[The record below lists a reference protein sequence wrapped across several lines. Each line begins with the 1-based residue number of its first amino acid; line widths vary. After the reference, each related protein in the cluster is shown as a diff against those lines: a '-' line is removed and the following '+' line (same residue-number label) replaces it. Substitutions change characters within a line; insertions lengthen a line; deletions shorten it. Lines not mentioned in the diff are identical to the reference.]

1 MSRSENEWAADPNR
15 LTSPLEIEGERWNG
29 LFRGVATALALFFI
43 GLIGIAAVA
52 PINEVALT
60 TGSIVPTQSPS
71 TLQHDEGGVVEEIR
85 VSVGDIVEKGDIIVQ
100 LREFQTEI
108 QQEQLQVRTNDAM
121 LTIAR
126 LEALING
133 TKPEFPRDDIA
144 LATRQE
150 LAFFEERSATRKG
163 RAVLEARVA
172 QREAE
177 LRSAKQQLISLRE
190 EREHYS
196 ELAEM
201 RSQLVEEGY
210 GTRRSLLEA
219 KAELAGADGQI
230 SQTMGRIDGAQE
242 ALIEAQEAIG
252 QQQAENKARWSA
264 ELSKV
269 AAELKDFQE
278 QSLQQKDRIYRL
290 AIRAPFD
297 GRVQDLLPKAK
308 GEVIR
313 AGEPIGQI
321 VPSDSKLYASV
332 RLSPKDVGAVA
343 VNDRALVTLTAFNS
357 DTFGEVEGLVSTI
370 SPTTATDETG
380 NTFYEVNVALRAI
393 EGVKTADL
401 SQLRAGMELQ
411 ARIQTEK
418 RTMLRY
424 FLRPVYRSLERAFSE
439 S

>member
-1 MSRSENEWAADPNR
+1 MSKSENEWAADPNR

-29 LFRGVATALALFFI
+29 LFRGLATALSLFFL
-43 GLIGIAAVA
+43 GLIGVAAVA
-52 PINEVALT
+52 PISEVALT
-60 TGSIVPTQSPS
+60 AGSIVPTQSPS
-71 TLQHDEGGVVEEIR
+71 TLQHDEGGVVEEIL
-85 VSVGDIVEKGDIIVQ
+85 VSAGDLVEKGDIIVQ
-100 LREFQTEI
+100 LRAFQTER
-108 QQEQLQVRTNDAM
+108 QQEQLKVRTNDAM

-126 LEALING
+126 LEALISG
-133 TKPEFPRDDIA
+133 KQPDFPRDDVA
-144 LATRQE
+144 LAARQE
-150 LAFFEERSATRKG
+150 LSFFQERRATHKG

-177 LRSAKQQLISLRE
+177 LHAAKQQLISLRE
-190 EREHYS
+190 EREQYS
-196 ELAEM
+196 SLAEM
-201 RSQLVEEGY
+201 RRQLVAEGY

-219 KAELAGADGQI
+219 KAELAGAEGQI
-230 SQTMGRIDGAQE
+230 SQTLGKIEGAQE
-242 ALIEAQEAIG
+242 ALRESQEAIG

-278 QSLQQKDRIYRL
+278 QESQQKDRIYHL

-297 GRVQDLLPKAK
+297 GRIQDLLPKAQ

-313 AGEPIGQI
+313 AGEPVGEI
-321 VPSDSKLYASV
+321 VPTDSELYASV
-332 RLSPKDVGAVA
+332 RLLPKDVGAVSI
-343 VNDRALVTLTAFNS
+343 NDRALITLTAFNA
-357 DTFGEVEGLVSTI
+357 DTFGEVEGRVSTI

-380 NTFYEVNVALRAI
+380 STFYEVNVALKAI

>member
-1 MSRSENEWAADPNR
+1 MSKSENDWAADPKR

-29 LFRGVATALALFFI
+29 LFRGVAISLSLFFL

-52 PINEVALT
+52 PISEVALT
-60 TGSIVPTQSPS
+60 SGSIVPTQSPS
-71 TLQHDEGGVVEEIR
+71 ALQHDEGGVVEKLFAGA
-85 VSVGDIVEKGDIIVQ
+85 GDVVKKGDVIVQ
-100 LREFQTEI
+100 LRAFQTER
-108 QQEQLQVRTNDAM
+108 QQEQLKVRTSDSL

-133 TKPEFPRDDIA
+133 KKPEFPAADAA
-144 LATRQE
+144 LVGRQE
-150 LAFFEERSATRKG
+150 LSFFQERRATRKSK
-163 RAVLEARVA
+163 AVLEARVA
-172 QREAE
+172 QRKAE
-177 LRSAKQQLISLRE
+177 LQSAKTQLVSLEE
-190 EREHYS
+190 EREQYQS
-196 ELAEM
+196 LADM
-201 RSQLVEEGY
+201 RKQLVEEGY

-219 KAELAGADGQI
+219 KAELAGAEGQI
-230 SQTMGRIDGAQE
+230 SQTLGRIESAQE
-242 ALIEAQEAIG
+242 ALVEAREAIA

-269 AAELKDFQE
+269 TAELKDFEE
-278 QSLQQKDRIYRL
+278 QTRQQDDRLFRL

-297 GRVQDLLPKAK
+297 GRIQDLLPKAV
-308 GEVIR
+308 GEVVR
-313 AGEPIGQI
+313 AGEPIGEI
-321 VPSDSKLYASV
+321 VPSDSELYASV
-332 RLSPKDVGAVA
+332 RLLPKDVGTVA
-343 VNDRALVTLTAFNS
+343 VDDKALITLTAFNA
-357 DTFGEVEGLVSTI
+357 DTFGEVEGRVSKI

-380 NTFYEVNVALRAI
+380 NTFYEVNVALKAI

-401 SQLRAGMELQ
+401 GQLRPGMELQ